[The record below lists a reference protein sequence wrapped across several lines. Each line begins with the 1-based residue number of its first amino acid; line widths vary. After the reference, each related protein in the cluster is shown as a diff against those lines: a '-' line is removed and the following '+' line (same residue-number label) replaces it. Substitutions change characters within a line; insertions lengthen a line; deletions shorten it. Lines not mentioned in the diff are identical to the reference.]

1 MINNFIKN
9 ICLIGFALIGPITL
23 PAGGIQREL
32 IDYKILN
39 TSKEIILNTSYPL
52 YAFPNTNA
60 KKLIVL
66 HSGSSLS
73 ILRKWLVNEK
83 DIWVRVELVTNKFF
97 DSPNKTIRGWIEM

>member
-73 ILRKWLVNEK
+73 ILQINFLKVLIK
-83 DIWVRVELVTNKFF
+83 L
-97 DSPNKTIRGWIEM
+97 RGVGLKSRFWI